1 MASGLLRR
9 RMKGLG
15 DHQIFIAAYV
25 GLARTSQVEHQF
37 DVHVG
42 LRLGKVAGHQSPDI
56 FRQRYTQFTGSLAS
70 SPMSVTFQRNLGT
83 SHHDGTIIAQPQGSF
98 LRGLGFLGDKSKGRP
113 EIRGPSVDSICQLHQ
128 QKRNKGGECETAQHC
143 ERQPMDCHVPAV
155 SRTSATIDPRPPH
168 TTPAVSC
175 FIFSA

>member
-1 MASGLLRR
+1 WPSRENCLSPSGQRPRTRPTYPRKCSSFVAAIVLLPLAGGMASGLLRR

-70 SPMSVTFQRNLGT
+70 APMSV
-83 SHHDGTIIAQPQGSF
+83 A
-98 LRGLGFLGDKSKGRP
+98 
-113 EIRGPSVDSICQLHQ
+113 
-128 QKRNKGGECETAQHC
+128 
-143 ERQPMDCHVPAV
+143 
-155 SRTSATIDPRPPH
+155 
-168 TTPAVSC
+168 
-175 FIFSA
+175 